1 MKRICALILL
11 VLSCSVAWAAGTCV
25 VSDTTSTQ
33 NSSSRVPD
41 AGVVIVT
48 LTCTGDAS
56 TGSFPSTTIPL
67 SGSYP
72 QAGLNAYNLRGYY
85 LYQVGRTPGATNPTA
100 NYTITI
106 KDAQGVALDQ
116 ALLTAN
122 GSASAAQLT
131 IMTPATAPYPVFET
145 VRSALTVAF
154 TVNIVASAQITV
166 DLVFRAT
173 L

>member
-1 MKRICALILL
+1 MLKRFLLILML
-11 VLSCSVAWAAGTCV
+11 LCVPSAWGVGTCV
-25 VSDTTSTQ
+25 VSDATTSQ
-33 NSSSRVPD
+33 NASSRVPD

-56 TGSFPSTTIPL
+56 TGAIPTTTIPIT
-67 SGSYP
+67 GRYP
-72 QAGLNAYNLRGYY
+72 SNTLNSYNLFGYY
-85 LYQVGRTPGATNPTA
+85 LYQVGRTPGTTNPTA

-166 DLVFRAT
+166 DLIFRAS